1 MGESAAVALNAAT
14 RVASAASAAGVHGGE
29 IVCILEQLVE
39 MPRPCSDEQHGMP
52 TPSETSL
59 EESVKEASEAVATAN
74 HAAAE
79 CRKTADEA
87 SLILRKSRI
96 ASLSKFAEGPAPCL
110 RSLLQ
115 AVRPLGEAAREAAVA
130 AMEVADACTQA
141 FADASSMFQRKS
153 ASQEA
158 TAPDEKADDESSA
171 SNVENNGGDS
181 KQANVEEKQEDST
194 QSAEA
199 SGEIKQEDV
208 KKVVE
213 NMEARRACSAWLDIH
228 RTARRAAKELDG
240 LLLQA
245 RALQRR
251 DASVIPGVPDNQ
263 RARLLALAAEFL
275 DVSAVQF

>member
-115 AVRPLGEAAREAAVA
+115 AVRPLGEAARDAAVA

-141 FADASSMFQRKS
+141 FADAGSMFQRKP

-158 TAPDEKADDESSA
+158 TAHDEDVAAEKADDGSSA
-171 SNVENNGGDS
+171 SN
-181 KQANVEEKQEDST
+181 
-194 QSAEA
+194 
-199 SGEIKQEDV
+199 
-208 KKVVE
+208 
-213 NMEARRACSAWLDIH
+213 
-228 RTARRAAKELDG
+228 
-240 LLLQA
+240 
-245 RALQRR
+245 
-251 DASVIPGVPDNQ
+251 
-263 RARLLALAAEFL
+263 
-275 DVSAVQF
+275 